1 MRLTFFLL
9 LFMLVKWSGAQ
20 HYLMHPD
27 IPVDTTYNVL
37 NEFRK
42 HRKNIPNLQIAGIG
56 DTSQIEMV
64 PDVVYATLQGREL
77 HLDIIKPAGQQSGE
91 RLPVVVMVHGG
102 GWRSGDKEMEW
113 PMAFALARR
122 GYACVVVE
130 YRTSME
136 ALYPAAIIDVR
147 TAIRWTRAHARKYN
161 FDPNRIAIQGNSAG
175 GQMASLI
182 GSINGKHARFD
193 GRLYRRQSNV
203 VQAVV
208 NLDGLLA
215 FIHPES
221 GEGRDQPGK
230 PSAATLWFG
239 STTEDNPDVR
249 HEASALTHIHR
260 ESAPTLFI
268 NSSIPRFGAGRDDY
282 IATLQTYGIHYEM
295 HGFPDDIHTFWLFE
309 PYFNSTIERID
320 DFLKLIFVN
329 S

>member
-1 MRLTFFLL
+1 MRVTFIFLL
-9 LFMLVKWSGAQ
+9 ILLFKWAGAQ

-42 HRKNIPNLQIAGIG
+42 HWENISDLRIAGIG
-56 DTSQIEMV
+56 DTSHIEMV
-64 PDVVYATLQGREL
+64 PDVVYATLQGRDL
-77 HLDIIKPAGQQSGE
+77 HLDIIKPASHQPGE

-136 ALYPAAIIDVR
+136 ALYPAAIIDIR
-147 TAIRWTRAHARKYN
+147 TAIRWTRANSRKYHL
-161 FDPNRIAIQGNSAG
+161 DPNRIAIQGNSAG

-182 GSINGKHARFD
+182 GSINGNQARFD
-193 GRLYRRQSNV
+193 GRLYRRHSNK

-221 GEGRDQPGK
+221 GEG
-230 PSAATLWFG
+230 
-239 STTEDNPDVR
+239 
-249 HEASALTHIHR
+249 
-260 ESAPTLFI
+260 
-268 NSSIPRFGAGRDDY
+268 
-282 IATLQTYGIHYEM
+282 
-295 HGFPDDIHTFWLFE
+295 
-309 PYFNSTIERID
+309 
-320 DFLKLIFVN
+320 
-329 S
+329 